1 MKNENVTLFFYL
13 RFLNSQTKTISKHSY
28 IHTVSVLSFRYTV
41 CHSKGQNTLGACS
54 VAEPNIGI
62 RAEGILK
69 TKSQSRR
76 GFQKPGAGA
85 EGDFKSKELEPKGIS
100 KARSRSRRGFQKP
113 RARADRSLAGSRE
126 HCFW

>member
-1 MKNENVTLFFYL
+1 MDFK
-13 RFLNSQTKTISKHSY
+13 SQEPE
-28 IHTVSVLSFRYTV
+28 
-41 CHSKGQNTLGACS
+41 SKGFQKPGAGAERDFKS
-54 VAEPNIGI
+54 LEPNIGI